1 MKINSEGFLILID
14 IYLENSY
21 STCKKF
27 FIKIMATTKTKQ
39 TNLSTFCMGKF
50 TTSKLIQNLGTRNEV
65 YKFDGYFRSAHGR
78 D

>member
-1 MKINSEGFLILID
+1 
-14 IYLENSY
+14 
-21 STCKKF
+21 
-27 FIKIMATTKTKQ
+27 MATAKNKQ
-39 TNLSTFCMGKF
+39 TDASTFCMGKY